1 MGHRTTERVTR
12 SEAEKTFVRM
22 YGEAEKERIL
32 AEVKASAP
40 AFEVTDLPHEIRPD
54 GDQYGSEELVEIWA
68 HVETKRRCDALSREA
83 RHLAIDMDDTT
94 LENEIEKL
102 HDRICHG
109 HGHEQWLIVPDRSD
123 D

>member
-32 AEVKASAP
+32 AETKTNAP
-40 AFEVTDLPHEIRPD
+40 DFDETDLPYDLRPECN
-54 GDQYGSEELVEIWA
+54 QYGSEELVAIWA
-68 HVETKRRCDALSREA
+68 HVETKRRCDALSKEA

-109 HGHEQWLIVPDRSD
+109 QGHEQWLIVPDRGD